1 MSVLVAL
8 ALVGIGWAGTAFWA
22 MRAWGV
28 LRLMALVPLLGIP
41 AFLPGAVLER
51 EGHFRRIALAQSA
64 ANIAGGGATIGMAL
78 AGFSFMS
85 AAYGQVANA
94 AVMALLLVASRPAL
108 ARPRLGLQGWRRVA
122 GFAGQMLAIS
132 GFPTWEC
139 ACPTFCWA
147 AFWGWGNWA
156 CIAGPAAST
165 CCSGPT
171 CTCWRGA
178 CCLWISRIS
187 CAGAKACARA
197 ICKRWRCSP
206 PFCGRCLPAG
216 GAGRACHRAGVRRA
230 LVPAR
235 GALAWLALAS
245 ILQVAI
251 TMTNELFAATG
262 KLHVQTRIEFIRAG
276 IALALFV
283 AGCLVS
289 IEAAA
294 AARAAEAFV
303 AVLLYRRQVC
313 AMTDTTPADLAPIY
327 RAATLITLATCLP
340 ALAASAWWGFSPQMP
355 LGWVA
360 GATLAGALWLA
371 ALAALDH
378 PLWREIR
385 RRLNRSTI

>member
-1 MSVLVAL
+1 
-8 ALVGIGWAGTAFWA
+8 
-22 MRAWGV
+22 MRAWRV

-147 AFWGWGNWA
+147 AFWGWGNWG
-156 CIAGPAAST
+156 CTAGPAAST

-171 CTCWRGA
+171 CTCWRRVLFVDFAHILRRGESLRA
-178 CCLWISRIS
+178 RYLQTVAMLTAFLWPVF
-187 CAGAKACARA
+187 AG
-197 ICKRWRCSP
+197 WRCW
-206 PFCGRCLPAG
+206 
-216 GAGRACHRAGVRRA
+216 RACHRAGVRRA

-340 ALAASAWWGFSPQMP
+340 ALAASAVGLFAANAAG
-355 LGWVA
+355 LGG
-360 GATLAGALWLA
+360 GATLAGALWLG